1 MISRMST
8 RLRPAAA
15 AAAIALA
22 AGLSPAAAQQAKRF
36 DLDALIAEARAEKPI
51 TVYAVTGKIVETAK
65 AFSEKYGL
73 KATGKKVNEATQA
86 ELLLREARAGNVI
99 GDVSVAIDVSAAMAE
114 LLPQGIV
121 ESWVPPDIAPDI
133 PEAMRKP
140 LVIVSD
146 PQVWTYNTA
155 AYKSCPVSNI
165 WQLTEPEWKGRVAML
180 DIYDKPLYADWFNQ
194 MATHHDADLAK
205 AYKDLYGKDLK
216 TSEASATAAWVKAYA
231 RNAPIMGDS
240 ASVAEAAGAAGQA
253 RPFFALVS
261 TAKYRDNV
269 TANLKL
275 GICKGMQPFA
285 GFTYPG
291 LGLIA
296 KGTKSPATAR
306 LFIHYLM
313 TAEGI
318 APQIIDGKIPTNR
331 TIAMPADEP
340 SGVGG
345 VLGQLMSFETATA
358 DNDAD
363 KRQDWQDV
371 WRLNYKK

>member
-1 MISRMST
+1 MTLRIPT
-8 RLRPAAA
+8 RLYLTATAV
-15 AAAIALA
+15 ALA
-22 AGLSPAAAQQAKRF
+22 LAIGLSPAAAQQAEPF
-36 DLDALIAEARAEKPI
+36 DLDALIAKARTEKPI

-73 KATGKKVNEATQA
+73 KAAGKKVNEATQA
-86 ELLLREARAGNVI
+86 ELLVREARAGNVI
-99 GDVSVAIDVSAAMAE
+99 GDVSVAIDVSTAMTE

-121 ESWVPPDIAPDI
+121 ESWLPPDIAPDV
-133 PEAMRKP
+133 PETMRKP
-140 LVIVSD
+140 LVIVTD
-146 PQVWTYNTA
+146 PHVWTYNTA
-155 AYKSCPVSNI
+155 AYKSCPISNI

-194 MATHHDADLAK
+194 MATHHDAAIAK

-216 TSEASATAAWVKAYA
+216 TTEASATAAWVKAYA
-231 RNAPIMGDS
+231 KNAPMMGDS
-240 ASVAEAAGAAGQA
+240 GTVAEAAGAAGQA
-253 RPFFALVS
+253 KPFFALVS
-261 TAKYRDNV
+261 TAKYRDNL

-275 GICKGMQPFA
+275 GICKGLQPFA

-296 KGTKSPATAR
+296 KGTKSPATAK
-306 LFIHYLM
+306 LFVHYLM

-318 APQIIDGKIPTNR
+318 APQIIDGKIPTSR

-345 VLGQLMSFETATA
+345 ALGQLMTFDAATA
-358 DNDAD
+358 GDDAD
-363 KRQDWQDV
+363 KRQDWQDF

>member
-1 MISRMST
+1 MTSSIPA
-8 RLRPAAA
+8 RLRLATSAAA
-15 AAAIALA
+15 LALV
-22 AGLSPAAAQQAKRF
+22 AGLSPAAAQQAERF
-36 DLDALIAEARAEKPI
+36 DLNALIAAAKTEKPI

-86 ELLLREARAGNVI
+86 DLLVREARASNVI
-99 GDVSVAIDVSAAMAE
+99 GDVSVAIDVSTAMTE

-121 ESWVPPDIAPDI
+121 ESWVPPDIAPDV

-140 LVIVSD
+140 LVIVTD
-146 PQVWTYNTA
+146 PHVWTYNTA
-155 AYKSCPVSNI
+155 AYKTCPVTNI

-194 MATHHDADLAK
+194 MATHHDAAMAK
-205 AYKDLYGKDLK
+205 AYKDLYGKELK
-216 TSEASATAAWVKAYA
+216 TTEASATAAWVKAYA
-231 RNAPIMGDS
+231 RNAPMMGDS
-240 ASVAEAAGAAGQA
+240 GTVAEAAGAANQA
-253 RPFFALVS
+253 KPFFALVS
-261 TAKYRDNV
+261 TAKYRDNL

-275 GICKGMQPFA
+275 GICRDLKPFA

-296 KGTKSPATAR
+296 KGTKSPATAK

-318 APQIIDGKIPTNR
+318 APQIVDGKIPTNAK
-331 TIAMPADEP
+331 IAMPADEP

-345 VLGQLMSFETATA
+345 VLGQLMTFNATTAG
-358 DNDAD
+358 DDAD
-363 KRQDWQDV
+363 KRQDWQDF